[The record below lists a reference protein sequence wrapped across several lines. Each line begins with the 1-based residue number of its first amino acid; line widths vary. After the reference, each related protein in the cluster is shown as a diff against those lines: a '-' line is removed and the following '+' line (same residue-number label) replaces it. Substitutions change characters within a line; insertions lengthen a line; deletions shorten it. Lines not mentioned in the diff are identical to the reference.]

1 MESSLLKLINRAK
14 SGHSSAFAELIN
26 RYRPLII
33 NMSDKY
39 RDSASKCGIDT
50 EDLSQEAAIALYSA
64 IRTYNGN
71 DEVTFGLYAKIC
83 IRNRIVSL
91 LKKNSSSDLLYSDG
105 VQDNSDADLVSDPE
119 QSVIDRENYQKLLCA
134 IDNTLSKLERDVFK
148 LYLSDKSYSEI
159 AFALGIKEKSVNNA
173 MCRIRSKLSRLVGK
187 S

>member
-1 MESSLLKLINRAK
+1 MDSLLELINRAK
-14 SGHSSAFAELIN
+14 NGHSSAFAELFG

-39 RDSASKCGIDT
+39 RESASKCGIDT

-83 IRNRIVSL
+83 IKNRIISL
-91 LKKNSSSDLLYSDG
+91 LKKNSASDVFYG
-105 VQDNSDADLVSDPE
+105 EGPQDNVEADLVSDPE
-119 QSVIDRENYQKLLCA
+119 QSFIDRENYQKLLCT
-134 IDNTLSKLERDVFK
+134 IDNTLSGLERAVFK

-159 AFALGIKEKSVNNA
+159 SCMLGIKEKSVNNA
-173 MCRIRSKLSRLVGK
+173 MCRIRSKLSRLFGK
-187 S
+187 N